1 MSPSKMTNSENFTM
15 KQNRGIYEINAVLIA
30 YHNSAGKL

>member
-15 KQNRGIYEINAVLIA
+15 EQKRGIYEINALLII